1 MRKLYYGK
9 PKQSSDTEF
18 WEQDGTRMSRLILAC
33 ETARFAQKTDAN
45 GTLVA
50 TASGRNGNCAVD
62 CDIPF

>member
-1 MRKLYYGK
+1 
-9 PKQSSDTEF
+9 
-18 WEQDGTRMSRLILAC
+18 MSRLILAC

-62 CDIPF
+62 CNIPF